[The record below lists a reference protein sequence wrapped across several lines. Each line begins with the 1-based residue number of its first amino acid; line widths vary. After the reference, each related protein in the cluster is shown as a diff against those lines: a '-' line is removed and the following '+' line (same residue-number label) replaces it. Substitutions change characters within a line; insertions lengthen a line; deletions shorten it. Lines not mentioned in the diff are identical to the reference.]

1 MTPAEI
7 AAFRRGAE
15 KMREAIDKA
24 MCKRWH
30 EIAVPFHM
38 KDAEAYGVEKGVGEM
53 LNAARDTLIPDPG
66 E

>member
-1 MTPAEI
+1 MTTDLER

-30 EIAVPFHM
+30 EIAVPFHK
-38 KDAEAYGVEKGVGEM
+38 KDAEAYGVEKGVSEM
-53 LNAARDTLIPDPG
+53 LNTARDIPIPDG